1 MGRSNQGEGDTMSQ
15 DRWVQFV
22 DTCRS
27 LHDQANA
34 IIIHEENGDRLIRD
48 ALVGTSP
55 GPALFLLLT
64 RSFDYRERFLPEILV
79 AVADGPS
86 RDLLLA
92 RDVLRS
98 LRRGVLEKQVPEEIR
113 RLLLLGDDARYDRIA
128 ELIVELR
135 LDSAL
140 QVLRDV
146 GRERD
151 DPNLLDVVNSL
162 GAVETDNR
170 RWGRLV
176 VEWPIEEAND
186 L

>member
-1 MGRSNQGEGDTMSQ
+1 MRQ

-22 DTCRS
+22 DIYRS
-27 LHDQANA
+27 FYDQANA
-34 IIIHEENGDRLIRD
+34 IIDDENGDRLIRD
-48 ALVGTSP
+48 ALVGARP
-55 GPALFLLLT
+55 GAALLLLLT
-64 RSFDYRERFLPEILV
+64 RGFDYRERFLPEVLA

-86 RDLLLA
+86 STLLLA

-98 LRRGVLEKQVPEEIR
+98 LRRGVLEKQMPEEIR
-113 RLLLLGDDARYDRIA
+113 RRLLQGDDARYDRIA

-146 GRERD
+146 GREMD
-151 DPNLLDVVNSL
+151 DPNLLDIVNSL
-162 GAVETDNR
+162 DAVETDNK

-186 L
+186 LSRE

>member
-1 MGRSNQGEGDTMSQ
+1 M
-15 DRWVQFV
+15 
-22 DTCRS
+22 
-27 LHDQANA
+27 
-34 IIIHEENGDRLIRD
+34 
-48 ALVGTSP
+48 
-55 GPALFLLLT
+55 
-64 RSFDYRERFLPEILV
+64 
-79 AVADGPS
+79 ADGPS

-176 VEWPIEEAND
+176 VEWPIEEVND

>member
-1 MGRSNQGEGDTMSQ
+1 MSQ

-34 IIIHEENGDRLIRD
+34 IIFVDENRDRLIRE

-55 GPALFLLLT
+55 GAALFLLLT

-113 RLLLLGDDARYDRIA
+113 RLLLQGDDARYDRIA

-146 GRERD
+146 GHERD
-151 DPNLLDVVNSL
+151 DPNLLDIVNSL